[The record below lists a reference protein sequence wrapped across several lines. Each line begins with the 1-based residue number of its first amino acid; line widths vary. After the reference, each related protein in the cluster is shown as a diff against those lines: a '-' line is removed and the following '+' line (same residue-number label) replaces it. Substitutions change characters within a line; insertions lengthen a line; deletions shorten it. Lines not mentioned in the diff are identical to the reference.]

1 MAARELP
8 RLVEAALAAEGC
20 SGAEEAMGH
29 AFKQL
34 AERLEAD
41 ERGSYGWVG
50 TTATLALLPEG
61 GAAVLVANVGDSA
74 AVLCDRNA
82 QVATLLSEWHRPAER
97 KEEER
102 ICASGGFVSAEGE
115 LNGMLGVSRTLGDCD
130 HPPPHCSVPFV
141 ATYALPSAG
150 FSLIL
155 ASDGLW
161 DVVAP
166 EAVGGILSEL
176 PPGSRPADQA
186 ATLRDE
192 AFQRGSADNITV
204 AVVSAAPSAMW

>member
-1 MAARELP
+1 
-8 RLVEAALAAEGC
+8 V
-20 SGAEEAMGH
+20 EEAMGC
-29 AFKQL
+29 AFTQL
-34 AERLEAD
+34 AERLSGD
-41 ERGSYGWVG
+41 EQGRYGWVG

-61 GAAVLVANVGDSA
+61 GATGVTVMVANVGDSA
-74 AVLCDRNA
+74 AVLLDHRSNA
-82 QVATLLSEWHRPAER
+82 ATLVSEWHRPAER

-102 ICASGGFVSAEGE
+102 ICGSGGFVSAEGE
-115 LNGMLGVSRTLGDCD
+115 LNGMLGVSRTLGDSD

-141 ATYALPSAG
+141 KAYALPSAS

-166 EAVGGILSEL
+166 EAVGGVLSGL
-176 PPGSRPADQA
+176 PPVGRTPAGEA

-192 AFQRGSADNITV
+192 AFLRGSADNITV
-204 AVVSAAPSAMW
+204 AVVSAAPSAIW